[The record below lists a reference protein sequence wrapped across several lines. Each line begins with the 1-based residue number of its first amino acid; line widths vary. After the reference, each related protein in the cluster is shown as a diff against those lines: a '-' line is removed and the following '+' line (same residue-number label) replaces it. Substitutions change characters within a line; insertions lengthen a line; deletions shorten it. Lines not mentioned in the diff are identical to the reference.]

1 MNPPVSPDLLSSTPA
16 SPHVKSPSAES
27 PRAEADGTESPRA
40 EADGGVR
47 RLVSDESWGHL
58 GMVEWARIGFTT
70 YEGIQILPVQYV
82 LDEHTL
88 VFSTPADGVLAQLA
102 DLTCQVACEVDR
114 QSADATASWH
124 VLMHGMLTHHAPSD
138 QEDFPEPRTEI
149 VRLQFMPST
158 MAGHPF

>member
-16 SPHVKSPSAES
+16 SPHVEP
-27 PRAEADGTESPRA
+27 PRPEADGAESHRA

-47 RLVSDESWGHL
+47 RLVSDESWRHL

-88 VFSTPADGVLAQLA
+88 VFSTPAGGVLAQLA

-124 VLMHGMLTHHAPSD
+124 VLMHGMITHHAPSD
-138 QEDFPEPRTEI
+138 QEDFPAESRTET
-149 VRLQFMPST
+149 VRLQFKPST
-158 MAGHPF
+158 MAGHRF